1 MIFIAK
7 EIYKTLT
14 MRKINEQ
21 ELENIIRDV
30 INESL
35 MLEGPDEGIG
45 GGLKAAGKQI
55 VGDIKNAWQ
64 NLKQAYKYGSQ
75 TQDKEKEIRKNINN
89 PQSQEQPSDTTNPN
103 NGGDNTTN
111 NVTAQGGGN
120 TTPKSTAAKP
130 AAPKQTTP
138 NNTQADPQQTAAAPQ
153 DNQGAGATQTNQ
165 NNGNNPQP
173 KQQPT
178 KKQQV
183 KSTMRT
189 AWSQQ
194 RRGFAKQFLERDVMR
209 IGKNYDISPNELA
222 GQLEAIAKTLRTNPQ
237 QYFPQTNESRLSDET
252 MDRLTEEIVT
262 RIKKG

>member
-1 MIFIAK
+1 MQ
-7 EIYKTLT
+7 
-14 MRKINEQ
+14 KINEQ

-30 INESL
+30 INEQL
-35 MLEGPDEGIG
+35 MVEGPDEGVS
-45 GGLKAAGKQI
+45 GGLRAAGKQI
-55 VGDIKNAWQ
+55 FGDLKNSWRNA
-64 NLKQAYKYGSQ
+64 KQAYKYGSQ
-75 TQDKEKEIRKNINN
+75 AQDKEKEIRKNINN
-89 PQSQEQPSDTTNPN
+89 PQPQEQPSDTTNPN

-120 TTPKSTAAKP
+120 
-130 AAPKQTTP
+130 TTP

-237 QYFPQTNESRLSDET
+237 QYFPQTNESRLFDET

-262 RIKKG
+262 RIKKD

>member
-1 MIFIAK
+1 
-7 EIYKTLT
+7 

-30 INESL
+30 INEQL
-35 MLEGPDEGIG
+35 MVEGPDEGVG

-75 TQDKEKEIRKNINN
+75 TQDKEREIRKNINN
-89 PQSQEQPSDTTNPN
+89 PQPQEQPAATTTPN
-103 NGGDNTTN
+103 NDGDNTTQN
-111 NVTAQGGGN
+111 
-120 TTPKSTAAKP
+120 PAASKP
-130 AAPKQTTP
+130 AAPKQATP
-138 NNTQADPQQTAAAPQ
+138 NNTQAEPQQAATAPQ
-153 DNQGAGATQTNQ
+153 QNQGAGAPQTNQ

-252 MDRLTEEIVT
+252 MDRLTEEIVN